1 MSNAAAKRVPWILA
15 VLGIIALAALFT
27 ANAGRERPME
37 VSATRPARLD
47 LSSWVSSNGKVEP
60 IEPHVLQS
68 QLTTFID
75 KVFVKEGQNV
85 SQGQALLTLDA
96 KDIRTELAHSKE
108 QLASAQEEQHV
119 ALAGGSPVEIAQING
134 EIAKLNDEIKRLK
147 KDSEMLE
154 RLVANNA
161 ATRRELDEN
170 KAALDRVEA
179 DRRTLEQKKIA
190 LSQQSK
196 NQASVAGHRA
206 EEARTSIRSL
216 DTKLAATDVKILV
229 SGTLYSLPAKA
240 GAFVHTGDVLAELAD
255 LNRVRVRA
263 FVDEPELG
271 SLSANQPVEI
281 TWDAAPNRKW
291 PGQVEQL
298 PKTIVARGSRSV
310 GEVLCSVDNADLQ
323 LLPNTNVNVRIRTG
337 ERDKVLAIPRAAVR
351 SDGDTRYVFV
361 VDSGNLRRRDVS
373 LGISNATMYEVIHG
387 VTESDLIAL
396 SGPVELREGLTV
408 SVRE

>member
-1 MSNAAAKRVPWILA
+1 MSNASAKRVPWVLA
-15 VLGIIALAALFT
+15 VLGIIALAVLFT
-27 ANAGRERPME
+27 ANAGHERPME
-37 VSATRPARLD
+37 VSTTRPARQD

-60 IEPHVLQS
+60 IEPHVLPS

-85 SQGQALLTLDA
+85 GQGQTLLTLDA
-96 KDIRTELAHSKE
+96 KDIRTELAHSNE
-108 QLASAQEEQHV
+108 QLAAAEEEKHV
-119 ALAGGSPVEIAQING
+119 AMAGGSPVEIAQIDG
-134 EIAKLNDEIKRLK
+134 EIAKFNDEIKRLK
-147 KDSEMLE
+147 KEREALE

-161 ATRRELDEN
+161 ATRRELDDN
-170 KAALDRVEA
+170 KASMDRTEA

-196 NQASVAGHRA
+196 TQANVAGHRA
-206 EEARTSIRSL
+206 EEARTSIQSL
-216 DTKLAATDVKILV
+216 KTKLAATEVKIPV

-337 ERDKVLAIPRAAVR
+337 ERDKALAIPRSAVR
-351 SDGDTRYVFV
+351 SDGDKRYVFV

-373 LGISNATMYEVIHG
+373 LGISNATMYEVING

-396 SGPVELREGLTV
+396 SGPVELQEGLAV
-408 SVRE
+408 SVKE